1 MSMAG
6 AAAAAVGAGQIV
18 PGTRAY
24 WEYSNDA
31 YELRSVT
38 APGGAVTQYSRS
50 ILGPCPRAQVIEIAR
65 GGEMINPSA
74 VGWQA
79 AVTARLQAAHFET
92 AGINT
97 APNNPHIGKTIAG
110 YLKDPQSWR
119 TIGTGFLKVGALV
132 SAFLLPS
139 FAARVA
145 PQLAQN
151 IGIGAIEEA
160 TAAGVIRHSAGFW
173 ARTANS
179 GLIGGIVVGAAA
191 TGAGNVLYD
200 ALSKNIVPT
209 DNFREWRRQ
218 QVLILTDRN
227 NSPFN
232 ELMATNPGLYARIE
246 ADAFLGGEDNE
257 CPIRR
262 QPIRYPVRA
271 PDPTGHLPQGFLFEE
286 GAIRGW
292 LEQQRVQGVP
302 LTNPLTNNPLALTDL
317 VFDSAL
323 SDRIE
328 LRLLTLEAFDG
339 A

>member
-38 APGGAVTQYSRS
+38 APDGAVTQYNRS
-50 ILGPCPRAQVIEIAR
+50 ILGPCPRGQVIEIVRA
-65 GGEMINPSA
+65 GQLIHPDAM
-74 VGWQA
+74 GWQA
-79 AVTARLQAAHFET
+79 AVTARLQAAQFET

-97 APNNPHIGKTIAG
+97 AANNPHVGKTIAG

-119 TIGTGFLKVGALV
+119 TIGTGALKIGAV
-132 SAFLLPS
+132 IGAFFAPS
-139 FAARVA
+139 LMARFA
-145 PQLAQN
+145 PQAAQAV
-151 IGIGAIEEA
+151 GIGAIEEA
-160 TAAGVIRHSAGFW
+160 TAAGVVRHSAAQW
-173 ARTANS
+173 ARAANA
-179 GLIGGIVVGAAA
+179 GFIGGIVVGAAA
-191 TGAGNVLYD
+191 TGAGKALYD

-218 QVLILTDRN
+218 QTLILTARN

-232 ELMATNPGLYARIE
+232 DLVGTNDALYARIE
-246 ADAFLGGEDNE
+246 ADAFLGGEDNQ

-317 VFDSAL
+317 VLDSAL

-328 LRLLTLEAFDG
+328 LRLLTLEAFYG